1 MEIRGWRVCLKVM
14 HYQNGLAVPEILL
27 DLFAV
32 KGVVKYLRQIAWF
45 CLGSGLW
52 KSLERWI

>member
-1 MEIRGWRVCLKVM
+1 M

-45 CLGSGLW
+45 CLGSGL
-52 KSLERWI
+52 